1 VSDSG
6 SISRR
11 RVSAEVE
18 VELVVG
24 RRERCWWNRF
34 LRTEVVERWE
44 DDWEWEVWAWRRSL
58 SGIAILEGK
67 NDEYEEYYGYCCFL
81 DLV

>member
-1 VSDSG
+1 
-6 SISRR
+6 
-11 RVSAEVE
+11 VE

-24 RRERCWWNRF
+24 RRERCWWKRF

-67 NDEYEEYYGYCCFL
+67 NGENEEYYGYWCCL
-81 DLV
+81 DGPCLGF